1 MMKLALTA
9 FLLLAVV
16 GCGGGSP
23 TAPSAATTPAPAIV
37 SAGQAS
43 TIAEQVG
50 ALTMIALRS
59 GGARIGIKGSAPG
72 RISTRATSGEIFS
85 SVDCAVGGRITVV
98 YIRDQDPAGV
108 IDLSALKAVY
118 DACTF
123 MSATGSVQVSGELT
137 LRGQYFG
144 VGNVANLLM
153 TGTLSTPSGASCAVL
168 GTVNAVG
175 AFSGSA
181 CGYSVTSVPPPLPP
195 LPTPVAAP
203 NTAPRPISPADGAV
217 IPQNNVGN
225 RCPEHQLRGTGLE
238 ITFTW
243 SPPEVGNAV
252 AYELYVIG
260 ATAIFPLVDQSVA
273 GTSFTYLSCNGFV
286 HSSLRDGW
294 TWRVR
299 AQDSTGAFGPWSNGI
314 RFSFAPC
321 VLADG
326 TACRAPSGLIGGVM
340 MSRHA
345 ISKAAPQEL
354 LVLSIR

>member
-1 MMKLALTA
+1 M
-9 FLLLAVV
+9 

-23 TAPSAATTPAPAIV
+23 AAPSAATTPAPASV

-50 ALTMIALRS
+50 ALTLIALQS
-59 GGARIGIKGSAPG
+59 GGARIGVKSTTPG
-72 RISTRATSGEIFS
+72 RVSARATSGEIFS
-85 SVDCAVGGRITVV
+85 SVDCVAGGRVTLV
-98 YIRDQDPAGV
+98 YIQDQESPGGV
-108 IDLSALKAVY
+108 VDLSALKAVY

-181 CGYSVTSVPPPLPP
+181 CGFSVTSVPPPLPP
-195 LPTPVAAP
+195 LATPVAAS
-203 NTAPRPISPADGAV
+203 NTAPRPISPAEGAV
-217 IPQNNVGN
+217 IPQNSVGH
-225 RCPEHQLRGTGLE
+225 RCPAHELRGTGFE

-260 ATAIFPLVDQSVA
+260 RTATFPLVDQPVA

-286 HSSLRDGW
+286 ISSLRDGW

-314 RFSFAPC
+314 QFSFAPC

-326 TACRAPSGLIGGVM
+326 TACRAPSGLIGSVM

-345 ISKAAPQEL
+345 ISEAAP
-354 LVLSIR
+354 